1 MDYLRFAQ
9 MLLNKGTLDGR
20 QILSRKTVEMMT
32 TDQLDAEVRA
42 RSTHPL
48 LAAGYSFGL
57 GFTVRT
63 HAGLASLAGTT
74 GDYSWGGAFGTYFW
88 IDPKEELAVVFMAA
102 APSDIRTQ
110 ARTLVKNLVSAAIL
124 D

>member
-1 MDYLRFAQ
+1 
-9 MLLNKGTLDGR
+9 MLLNNGTLGG
-20 QILSRKTVEMMT
+20 QHILSRKTVEMMT
-32 TDQLDAEVRA
+32 TDQLGAEVRA
-42 RSTHPL
+42 RSTSPL

-63 HAGLASLAGTT
+63 HAGHASMAGTT

-88 IDPKEELAVVFMAA
+88 IDPKEEMAVVFMAA
-102 APSDIRTQ
+102 APSDIRTRF
-110 ARTLVKNLVSAAIL
+110 RTLVKNLVLAAIV

>member
-1 MDYLRFAQ
+1 MMRA
-9 MLLNKGTLDGR
+9 R
-20 QILSRKTVEMMT
+20 ILSRKDGGDE
-32 TDQLDAEVRA
+32 DQLGAEVRA

-63 HAGLASLAGTT
+63 HAGLALLAGTT

-88 IDPKEELAVVFMAA
+88 VDRKEEELAVVFMAA
-102 APSDIRTQ
+102 APNDIRTQ
-110 ARTLVKNLVSAAIL
+110 ARTLVKNLVLAAIL